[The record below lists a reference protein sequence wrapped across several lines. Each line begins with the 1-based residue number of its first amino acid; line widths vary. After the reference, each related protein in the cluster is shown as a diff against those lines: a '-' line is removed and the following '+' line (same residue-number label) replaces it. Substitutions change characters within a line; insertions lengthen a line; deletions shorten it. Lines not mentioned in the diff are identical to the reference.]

1 VKVERGQLVRELTQ
15 NGRAGKL
22 PALRI
27 KFMKAPAEL
36 FSLKGK
42 VAVVIGGTG
51 VLCGEMAEG
60 MAAAGAGIA
69 LVGRD
74 TAKAQKRLDSIAK
87 TGGKAEFFPCDT
99 TSKAGL
105 QKLLADVL
113 AKFRRVDILVN
124 GAGVNSPT
132 PFFDIAE
139 EEFDKIIT
147 VNLKG
152 VVLACQI
159 FGGHMVGQKSG
170 SIINVGSAS
179 GLTPLSRVFTYS
191 ASKAAIHNLS
201 KNLAREW
208 ATAGVRVNILVPGF
222 FPAEQNRKV
231 LNPERVAQIMGK
243 TPMKR
248 FGEADELVG
257 ATLLLASDAG
267 SFITGA
273 EIVVDGGFNAMSI

>member
-1 VKVERGQLVRELTQ
+1 
-15 NGRAGKL
+15 
-22 PALRI
+22 
-27 KFMKAPAEL
+27 MKTPAEL

-60 MAAAGAGIA
+60 MSAAGATIA

-74 TAKAQKRLDSIAK
+74 AAKAQKRLDSIAK
-87 TGGKAEFFPCDT
+87 AGGKVEFFPCDT

-113 AKFRRVDILVN
+113 AKFGRVDILVN

-132 PFFDIAE
+132 PFFDIPE
-139 EEFDKIIT
+139 DEIDRILT

-152 VVLACQI
+152 LMFACQI
-159 FGGHMVGQKSG
+159 FGRHMVEQKSG

-191 ASKAAIHNLS
+191 ASKAAVHNFS

-208 ATAGVRVNILVPGF
+208 ATSGVRVNILVPGF

-231 LNPERVAQIMGK
+231 LNPERVAQIMAK

-248 FGEADELVG
+248 FGEAHELVG
-257 ATLLLASDAG
+257 AALLLASDAG

-273 EIVVDGGFNAMSI
+273 EIVVDGGFDAMTI